1 MYITLL
7 DITAGVG
14 EMFEDKKFDVE
25 HALNLYADS
34 FSLFPA
40 QAIYDEEALKPFR
53 SVIERCHIYLIGT
66 VPKVD
71 FVGARQSNRTLFVS
85 MEVLSK
91 IYEISWPLPDGIEL
105 KQDDGLW
112 YLLDEQQRRSFVAQ
126 DAMFKQLAR
135 TYDGLRFD
143 VQYIGQAY
151 GLDGSRNAL
160 DRLRKHETL
169 QKIALR
175 GVPEGYRLELILL
188 EVVPATRVVTVFN
201 PKAQDKTQGAQ
212 RIKAGIDKLFGTD
225 EKERV
230 SLFEAAFIRYFRPP
244 FNEKFKDSFPSTN
257 MKVLK
262 DCYAKDF
269 SAVVA
274 EIGFDEL
281 PFKLSSGHV
290 EAKDHHIASFNL
302 STAEER
308 AVFFSPAGK
317 PAVDLTKLVDEM
329 SNLTVGESADLSKLL
344 RERWKIRSSAES
356 EK

>member
-1 MYITLL
+1 VE
-7 DITAGVG
+7 AGKVL
-14 EMFEDKKFDVE
+14 EDKKFDVE

-40 QAIYDEEALKPFR
+40 RAIYDEEALKPFMP
-53 SVIERCHIYLIGT
+53 VIERCHIYLIGK

-71 FVGARQSNRTLFVS
+71 FVGARQSDQTLFVS
-85 MEVLSK
+85 MEILGK
-91 IYEISWPLPDGIEL
+91 TYEVVWPLPDGINL
-105 KQDDGLW
+105 KEEDGLW
-112 YLLDEQQRRSFVAQ
+112 YLLDEQGTRSFPTEDAIFQKLAQ
-126 DAMFKQLAR
+126 THNCLQ
-135 TYDGLRFD
+135 FD

-151 GLDGSRNAL
+151 GADGSRNAL
-160 DRLRKHETL
+160 DRLQKHETL
-169 QKIALR
+169 QKIAVQ

-188 EVVPATRVVTVFN
+188 EVVPATRVITMFN
-201 PKAQDKTQGAQ
+201 PRAEDRTQGGE
-212 RIKAGIDKLFGTD
+212 RIKAGLDKLFGTD

-269 SAVVA
+269 SAVIA

-281 PFKLSSGHV
+281 PYKLCSGEV
-290 EAKDHHIASFNL
+290 EATDHHTASFNL
-302 STAEER
+302 STEEDR
-308 AVFFSPAGK
+308 AVFFSPARK
-317 PAVDLTKLVDEM
+317 PAAHLLKLADEM

-344 RERWKIRSSAES
+344 QDKWKIPSRADGGKRS
-356 EK
+356 

>member
-1 MYITLL
+1 M
-7 DITAGVG
+7 G
-14 EMFEDKKFDVE
+14 EMFENKKFDVE
-25 HALNLYADS
+25 HALNLHADS

-40 QAIYDEEALKPFR
+40 QAIYDDEALKPFMP
-53 SVIERCHIYLIGT
+53 VIERCHIYLIGT

-71 FVGARQSNRTLFVS
+71 FVGTRQSNRTLFVT
-85 MEVLSK
+85 MEVLGK
-91 IYEISWPLPDGIEL
+91 AYEISWPLPDGIEL
-105 KQDDGLW
+105 KEEDGLW
-112 YLLDEQQRRSFVAQ
+112 YLLDQHGKRSFVTE
-126 DAMFKQLAR
+126 DAMFQQLAV
-135 TYDGLRFD
+135 TYDCLQFD

-151 GLDGSRNAL
+151 GSDGSRNAL

-169 QKIALR
+169 QKIALQ

-188 EVVPATRVVTVFN
+188 EVVPATRVVTLFN
-201 PKAQDKTQGAQ
+201 PEAEDKTQGGE
-212 RIKAGIDKLFGTD
+212 RIKAGLDKLFGTD

-281 PFKLSSGHV
+281 PFKLCSGHV

-308 AVFFSPAGK
+308 AVFFSPASK
-317 PAVDLTKLVDEM
+317 SAVDLTKLMDEM
-329 SNLTVGESADLSKLL
+329 SNLTVDESADLSKLL
-344 RERWKIRSSAES
+344 RERWKIPLSAKS